1 MIQTLPDI
9 TEQQKCNLSK
19 YGHENIK
26 INVEHPA
33 TSTKHPNNDM
43 LCVNLVN
50 DKPYDRFVTS
60 PSRNGNLKS
69 SSKGLHL
76 CNLNVRHLTPKL
88 DEIRLAMAEEN
99 GPDIFGLCE
108 TFLDDGVQD
117 CQIKIKGFDFIRKDR
132 SDTQRKCGG
141 GLVLY
146 YRDSL
151 NCIRRPEF
159 EISQIETLW
168 SEFSLPN
175 SRPFLVC
182 TVYRPPSAHS
192 QWIDLFEKEISI
204 ALTTGLET
212 ILMGDF
218 NIDYNPG
225 TNKKWLNLVQL
236 FDLSQLV
243 SESTRVTETTAK
255 IIDHIYTSHPEN
267 FTECF
272 ISYYSIS
279 DHFSGLCYKKNQL

>member
-1 MIQTLPDI
+1 M
-9 TEQQKCNLSK
+9 
-19 YGHENIK
+19 YGNENTK

-33 TSTKHPNNDM
+33 ASTKHPNNDM
-43 LCVNLVN
+43 VYVNLVS
-50 DKPYDRFVTS
+50 DKPHDQFVTS
-60 PSRNGNLKS
+60 SSRNGNLTF

-76 CNLNVRHLTPKL
+76 CNLNVRHLMPRL
-88 DEIRLAMAEEN
+88 DELRLAMVGEN

-108 TFLDDGVQD
+108 TFLDDGIQD
-117 CQIKIKGFDFIRKDR
+117 CQIKIEGFDFIRKDR
-132 SDTQRKCGG
+132 SVTQQKYGG

-192 QWIDLFEKEISI
+192 QWIDLLEKELSI

-212 ILMGDF
+212 IVMGDF
-218 NIDYNPG
+218 NIDYNPC
-225 TNKKWLNLVQL
+225 TNRKWLNLVQ
-236 FDLSQLV
+236 
-243 SESTRVTETTAK
+243 
-255 IIDHIYTSHPEN
+255 
-267 FTECF
+267 
-272 ISYYSIS
+272 
-279 DHFSGLCYKKNQL
+279 

>member
-43 LCVNLVN
+43 LCVNLVS
-50 DKPYDRFVTS
+50 DKPYDRFVTP
-60 PSRNGNLKS
+60 PSRNGNLKFS
-69 SSKGLHL
+69 LKGLHL

-146 YRDSL
+146 
-151 NCIRRPEF
+151 
-159 EISQIETLW
+159 
-168 SEFSLPN
+168 
-175 SRPFLVC
+175 
-182 TVYRPPSAHS
+182 
-192 QWIDLFEKEISI
+192 
-204 ALTTGLET
+204 
-212 ILMGDF
+212 
-218 NIDYNPG
+218 
-225 TNKKWLNLVQL
+225 
-236 FDLSQLV
+236 
-243 SESTRVTETTAK
+243 
-255 IIDHIYTSHPEN
+255 
-267 FTECF
+267 
-272 ISYYSIS
+272 
-279 DHFSGLCYKKNQL
+279 